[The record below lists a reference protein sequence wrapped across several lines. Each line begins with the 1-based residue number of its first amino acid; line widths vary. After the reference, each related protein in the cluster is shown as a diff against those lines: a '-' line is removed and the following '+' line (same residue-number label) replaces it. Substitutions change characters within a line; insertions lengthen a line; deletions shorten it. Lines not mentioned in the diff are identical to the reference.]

1 MLNIR
6 LLGEFRLAL
15 NSDQVKTVSTNRLQS
30 LLAYL
35 ILHQDAPQPRQRIAA
50 LLWPDSDEAQART
63 NLRNLLHLL
72 RQSLPEADHHLV
84 IERAVI
90 QWKSDVED
98 VLDVGKLERAAQD
111 GEFEAVVTLYAGDL
125 LPDCYDE
132 WVIEKREELR
142 QVYTEALRQLISQRE
157 CEHDFRG
164 AAVYANRLVRHEP
177 LQEQAYRDL
186 MRLSALGGD
195 QTGIL
200 RAYKACTTVLRNEL
214 GISPSE
220 ATREIYHTCLK
231 QRFLTG
237 AAERPVSFALPEH
250 ATNLPHQ
257 STAFIGREREKT
269 KVRDFVEAH
278 HLVTLSGAGGVGK
291 TRLAL
296 AVAEELLDKFADGVW
311 YVELTSLSER
321 SQVIQAVASVLG
333 VYENNEGPL
342 ISRLTDFLSKKHL
355 LLLLD
360 NCENVV
366 EAVRFLAETI
376 LHTVPSTWLLVTSR
390 IVLNLREEVVWRVPP
405 LSFPE
410 MSPDDFIGNSP
421 IARTVDDQHLARL
434 RDSESG
440 LFFTDRARAV
450 LPTFVITNENAWYIG
465 KICQQL
471 DGIPLALELAAARIK
486 LLTVQQI
493 TEHLDHA
500 LKLLAHG
507 SSTAL
512 PHHQT
517 MQATMEWS
525 HLRLTKPEQTLFR
538 RLSIFAGGAT
548 LEAIEKTC
556 SENGLEASQI
566 LDLLSDLI
574 DKSLVAVEHAD
585 ETIRYRLHEITR
597 QYAHL
602 ELEKADELA
611 VLSNCHLEYFC
622 ALIEAMAPDFLD
634 RKSAE
639 FIRRQ
644 MKEHKNVQAALEWST
659 HEPGSAHL
667 GLRLATAS
675 ISFWE
680 DRGLAADGRN
690 WLEKLLALVADSG
703 EPTIRARALTATGRA
718 AYILGDFD
726 QACSRFEQSLAL
738 ANQANNP
745 TAIMADNYLRLA
757 VVVGSQEKFDV
768 AKPMLE
774 KSLELFRS
782 INHQGGVA
790 DVLSIIGYLHFRL
803 GDFISARS
811 VLEECLAIYRTLNLE
826 YPETRAKLYLGR
838 LALVE
843 KDYTRAHSLFCEAI
857 NSLLKIGSLWG
868 VIYILGA
875 FVCLHAARQQYKKS
889 AKLFGAME
897 NLSVKMG
904 ALMAKPERIDV
915 ERSASLAQAAIGEQ
929 AFHAA
934 WAEGRAMTLEQTVQY
949 ALETAP

>member
-1 MLNIR
+1 MFNIH

-15 NSDQVKTVSTNRLQS
+15 NGEQVKTVSTSRLQA

-35 ILHQDAPQPRQRIAA
+35 VLHQNTPQPRQRIAA
-50 LLWPDSDEAQART
+50 LLWPDSDEGQART
-63 NLRNLLHLL
+63 NLRHLLHLL
-72 RQSLPEADHHLV
+72 RQSLPEADHRLA
-84 IERAVI
+84 IERSVI
-90 QWKSDVED
+90 LWKSDAGD
-98 VLDVGKLERAAQD
+98 VLDVAELEKAARQE
-111 GEFEAVVTLYAGDL
+111 EFEEVVTLYAGDL

-132 WVIEKREELR
+132 WVIEQREELR
-142 QVYTEALRQLISQRE
+142 QVYTEALRQLICQKER
-157 CEHDFRG
+157 EHDFRG
-164 AAVYANRLVRHEP
+164 ATVLAHRLVRHEP

-186 MRLSALGGD
+186 MRFSALSGD
-195 QTGIL
+195 QISVL
-200 RAYKACTTVLRNEL
+200 RAYKACSTVLRREL
-214 GISPSE
+214 NIGPSQ
-220 ATREIYHTCLK
+220 ATREMYHACLK
-231 QRFLTG
+231 QRSLTG
-237 AAERPVSFALPEH
+237 AVERPVSFTLPEH

-257 STAFIGREREKT
+257 STAFIGREQERT
-269 KVRDFVEAH
+269 KVQELVEAH
-278 HLVTLSGAGGVGK
+278 RLVTLTGAGGVGK

-296 AVAEELLDKFADGVW
+296 SVSEALLDEFADGVW

-321 SQVIQAVASVLG
+321 SPVVQAVASVLG
-333 VYENNEGPL
+333 VFENNETPL
-342 ISRLTDFLSKKHL
+342 LSLLTDFLSKKHL

-360 NCENVV
+360 NCESVV

-376 LHTVPSTWLLVTSR
+376 LHTVPNVWILITSR
-390 IVLNLREEVVWRVPP
+390 VVLNLRDEVVWRVPP
-405 LSFPE
+405 LAFPE
-410 MSPDDFIGNSP
+410 MLPDDFIGNSP
-421 IARTVDDQHLARL
+421 IVRTVDDQHLARL

-450 LPTFVITNENAWYIG
+450 LPTFAITNENAWYIG

-486 LLTVQQI
+486 LLTVQEI
-493 TEHLDHA
+493 AEHLDQA
-500 LKLLAHG
+500 LKLLSHG
-507 SSTAL
+507 SLADL

-525 HLRLTKPEQTLFR
+525 HHRLTEPEQTLFR
-538 RLSIFAGGAT
+538 RLSIFAGGAI
-548 LEAIEKTC
+548 LEAIETIC

-574 DKSLVAVEHAD
+574 DKSLVAVEHAN
-585 ETIRYRLHEITR
+585 ESIRYRLHEITR
-597 QYAHL
+597 QYAYF

-611 VLSNCHLEYFC
+611 LLSNRHLEYFC
-622 ALIEAMAPDFLD
+622 SLIETMAPDFLD

-639 FIRRQ
+639 CIRRQ
-644 MKEHKNVQAALEWST
+644 IKEHKNVQSALEWST
-659 HEPGSAHL
+659 HEPGAAQL

-690 WLEKLLALVADSG
+690 WLENLLALVADSG
-703 EPTIRARALTATGRA
+703 EPTIRARALTAAGRA

-738 ANQANNP
+738 ANQTNNP
-745 TAIMADNYLRLA
+745 TAILADNYLRLA
-757 VVVGSQEKFDV
+757 VVVGSQEKFDI

-790 DVLSIIGYLHFRL
+790 DVLSIIGYLYFRL
-803 GDFISARS
+803 GDLKSART

-826 YPETRAKLYLGR
+826 YPETRAKMYLGR

-843 KDYTRAHSLFCEAI
+843 KDYARAHSLFCEAI

-875 FVCLHAARQQYKKS
+875 FVCLHTARQQYEKS
-889 AKLFGAME
+889 ARLFGAME

-904 ALMAKPERIDV
+904 AFMAIPERIDV
-915 ERSASLAQAAIGEQ
+915 ERSASLAQAAIGER
-929 AFHAA
+929 AFQEAQ
-934 WAEGRAMTLEQTVQY
+934 AEGRALTLEQAVQY
-949 ALETAP
+949 AMDNAL